1 MRLCIMMDREQTL
14 KSDNQGFKKL
24 TQVLII
30 YMTLAN
36 LINLHYPQFLH
47 LKNGGTD
54 VVPMK

>member
-1 MRLCIMMDREQTL
+1 MMDREQTL

-36 LINLHYPQFLH
+36 LISLHYPQFLH